1 MASNVFFMFFE
12 EISFHNCLLKN
23 RIENEI
29 EILES
34 VNSDFCEE
42 KQNLS
47 LKHGDLCIT
56 VSYLQDFIENVLF
69 LIFNFNFVI
78 NKIVQFRCNK

>member
-1 MASNVFFMFFE
+1 MFFE

-23 RIENEI
+23 RKENEI

-34 VNSDFCEE
+34 GNSDFCEE

-56 VSYLQDFIENVLF
+56 VSYLQDFI
-69 LIFNFNFVI
+69 
-78 NKIVQFRCNK
+78 